1 MGVARMVH
9 VRDMAI
15 KMGINYIAIPPHS
28 QSLNEA
34 ERIADRLWACARI
47 QQIST
52 GALDCHFA
60 YGMDFACYVKLRM
73 ATTAHRD
80 WLTPYEI
87 LRGSQPS
94 IAHLQPFWTKAFV
107 QVPKTKRAKMKEWGQ
122 PHQRAEVGHLI
133 GYQDPW
139 GSTARVL
146 LDRNRVV
153 HSRNVTYDSKSVTN
167 PTPAPTVDR
176 GEDQS
181 VAHRDGIEE
190 IIDGFAAMDIT
201 EHSLVREGA
210 SITQGGA
217 VATEE
222 VPVVN
227 PDPSTEDALY
237 PRPCV

>member
-1 MGVARMVH
+1 
-9 VRDMAI
+9 
-15 KMGINYIAIPPHS
+15 
-28 QSLNEA
+28 
-34 ERIADRLWACARI
+34 
-47 QQIST
+47 
-52 GALDCHFA
+52 
-60 YGMDFACYVKLRM
+60 M
-73 ATTAHRD
+73 ATSAHRD

-122 PHQRAEVGHLI
+122 PNQRAEIGHLI
-133 GYQDPW
+133 GFQDLW

-181 VAHRDGIEE
+181 VAERDGIEE

-210 SITQGGA
+210 TAAPASLKEALLLLRKCPWSTLTLAQRCPLPQTLCLRACRETQHMSRHTITRDTARHLQDIA
-217 VATEE
+217 
-222 VPVVN
+222 
-227 PDPSTEDALY
+227 
-237 PRPCV
+237 